1 MNKNFIIFRI
11 KNNNKEMDNHWN
23 IKIWRIKRR
32 IRWMYVILDLR
43 SSCSW
48 LQGFSYSVT
57 QINVD
62 IELVTCYKLPVWWY
76 GVFKRWSLI
85 LCNFPE
91 YRRFRGSS
99 CSRRHGESRLFIG
112 VKAGAPHPH
121 QISDRRESGGFIIC
135 LSSLMWDWVLMC
147 EGASWLT
154 APCVVQRES
163 KQKCLVTRRQA

>member
-11 KNNNKEMDNHWN
+11 KNKNKEMDNHWN

-32 IRWMYVILDLR
+32 IRWVYVILDLR

-99 CSRRHGESRLFIG
+99 CSRRHGG
-112 VKAGAPHPH
+112 VKTIHWCQGRGPTSS
-121 QISDRRESGGFIIC
+121 SDQWSQREWGLYNMSVIIDVR
-135 LSSLMWDWVLMC
+135 LSSDVW
-147 EGASWLT
+147 
-154 APCVVQRES
+154 R
-163 KQKCLVTRRQA
+163 CLVTDSSLCYSERE